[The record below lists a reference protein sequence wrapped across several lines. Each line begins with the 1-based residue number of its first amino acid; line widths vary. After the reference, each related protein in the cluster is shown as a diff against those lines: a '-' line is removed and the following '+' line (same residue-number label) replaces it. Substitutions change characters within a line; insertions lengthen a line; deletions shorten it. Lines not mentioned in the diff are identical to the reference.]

1 MDSIRANSKNRS
13 AAARVNLVRVENK
26 ALNSAGVLEWATN
39 ARSLAS
45 AWLLAL
51 LSALPSLATAAPAW
65 IKLTPPVQSS
75 YTVPVSYEI
84 VASSG
89 NGTSGSSVES
99 IENITIYRND
109 QPVASYRRGGTLV
122 EAGLAPGTYTYRA
135 TGKAVS
141 IYQGEDRTRNLATQS
156 FTITVNPPPALYN
169 EAEFVSQ
176 TFSDTSPTMY
186 SGETRTL
193 SVQMR
198 NTGTTTWS
206 PSRAYAL
213 GSQNPR
219 DNGNWGMGRVYLPH
233 DVAPGQT
240 VAFNMTLTAPQVSS
254 RMVGYYVQWRMVQ
267 DGVEWFGQQTTA
279 QHVYVNPVPTGS
291 LSAQP
296 NPCELGKGATSCGTT
311 LSWQAVA
318 GLPELWRSDINGN
331 GAVRLL
337 AQPGTG
343 EIKTSI
349 ADITESG
356 SRFEVRGD
364 GRVLASIDVYARRPQ
379 PVITG
384 NIDGFTADGSA
395 LLGWACA
402 TTYQASV
409 NVQMYVG
416 GPAGATGSALIGT
429 YPANQASEAGV
440 AAACKV
446 DGGSYRFAI
455 PISNELRS
463 QYAGRLV
470 YVYGVSPVGG
480 ENLAVAASGRFGVPA
495 PQVPVAQP
503 NTRRYVYDAQQ
514 RLCKVIEPETGATV
528 TDYDG
533 EGNVAWSASGLD
545 LPATDSC
552 NRSEAAA
559 SGRVV
564 SRTYDARN
572 RLKDLAFPD
581 GRGNQRWEYTPDGLA
596 SKVVTYNEPD
606 NGAPVENHYRY
617 NKRRLLIGEAVA
629 QPGSHRWDLG
639 YGYDRIGNPASQVY
653 PTGLAVTFEP
663 DALGQPKRV
672 SSPGA
677 VYASQIDYYP
687 NGGMQRFVYGNGVV
701 HTMSQNL
708 RQLPQR
714 STDAGV
720 IDLETVYDANGN
732 VGAIY
737 DRARGDNYSRTMEY
751 DGLDRLKSAGS
762 CSFGGDCWHR
772 FTYDAQD
779 NLRSWVLPGS
789 KDYSA
794 YVYDERSRL
803 TNVRNS
809 RGESIVG
816 LGYDP
821 QGNLEN
827 KNGQVYAFDYGNR
840 LRVVAGKEGY
850 RYDANGRRV
859 ASLSMA
865 SAVRAVFIYDA
876 SGQPAYIENNAA
888 GATSVNIFLGGSLLA
903 ARELAG
909 GVESTKY
916 SHNDALGSPV
926 AVTAA
931 TGEVLQRTDYE
942 PLGETIGDTIYDGI
956 GYAGHVMDGLTGLV
970 QMQQRYYDPQLG
982 IFLSADPVSALSD
995 PVGMFN
1001 RYRYAAS
1008 NPYSY
1013 VDPDGR
1019 QCQKITG
1026 SNICGGE
1033 SWGKLSITQVNP
1045 AGEGEAQK
1053 GGSSAANQR
1062 TEAASLAR
1070 ASSGAPTSDGRI
1082 PVPGVVGWKTGEY
1095 DMSRTPEQLDS
1106 SGMVITAAAALGAGA
1121 MAWEAGAPY
1130 AAAATSGLISSAKGL
1145 YKNLS
1150 FDGPSAGAWH
1160 ANGRLFGVRWKQSQ
1174 WGARLDLHPLKHSGK
1189 TPILHINFGPPSRG
1203 EAAHLILFD
1212 PRWIRREGK

>member
-1 MDSIRANSKNRS
+1 MIKNRMPG
-13 AAARVNLVRVENK
+13 AGLPTFARLVG
-26 ALNSAGVLEWATN
+26 LLFMLPT
-39 ARSLAS
+39 LAVS
-45 AWLLAL
+45 
-51 LSALPSLATAAPAW
+51 APAW
-65 IKLTPPVQSS
+65 IRLTPPAQSS

-84 VASSG
+84 VATSG
-89 NGTSGSSVES
+89 NGTVGASTES

-122 EAGLAPGTYTYRA
+122 ETGLAPGTYTYRA

-141 IYQGEDRTRNLATQS
+141 IYQGEDRTRNLATPS

-206 PSRAYAL
+206 SSRAYAL

-233 DVAPGQT
+233 DVAPGQI

-337 AQPGTG
+337 AQPGTA

-349 ADITESG
+349 ADITEAG

-364 GRVLASIDVYARRPQ
+364 GRVLASVDVYARRPQ
-379 PVITG
+379 PVIVG
-384 NIDGFTADGSA
+384 NIDGFTADGGA

-402 TTYQASV
+402 TTYQAPV

-446 DGGSYRFAI
+446 DGGNYRFAI

-463 QYAGRLV
+463 QHSGRLI
-470 YVYGVSPVGG
+470 YIYGVSPVGG
-480 ENLAVAASGRFGVPA
+480 ENLALGASGRFGVPA
-495 PQVPVAQP
+495 PQVPVTQP

-533 EGNVAWSASGLD
+533 EGNVVWTASGVD

-552 NRSEAAA
+552 NRSEAAV
-559 SGRVV
+559 SGHVV
-564 SRTYDARN
+564 LRTYDARN
-572 RLKDLAFPD
+572 RLKTLTFPD
-581 GRGNQRWEYTPDGLA
+581 GRGDQNWEYTPDGLA
-596 SKVVTYNEPD
+596 SKVVTYNEL
-606 NGAPVENHYRY
+606 GKTAPVENHYSY
-617 NKRRLLIGEAVA
+617 NKRRMLIGEAVA
-629 QPGSHRWDLG
+629 QPGQYRWDLG
-639 YGYDRIGNPASQVY
+639 YGYDQIGNQASLVY

-672 SSPGA
+672 SSSGA
-677 VYASQIDYYP
+677 VYASEIEYYP
-687 NGGMQRFVYGNGVV
+687 NGGMERFVYGNGVV
-701 HTMSQNL
+701 HTMAQNL

-720 IDLETVYDANGN
+720 IDVETAYDAGGN
-732 VGAIY
+732 IVAMA
-737 DRARGDNYSRTMEY
+737 DRIRGDHYSRTMEY
-751 DGLDRLKSAGS
+751 DGLDRLKAAGS

-779 NLRSWVLPGS
+779 NVRSWILRGV
-789 KDYSA
+789 KDHAEYI
-794 YVYDERSRL
+794 YDASSRL

-809 RGESIVG
+809 AGESTIG
-816 LGYDP
+816 FGYDP
-821 QGNLEN
+821 QGNLDN
-827 KNGQVYAFDYGNR
+827 KNGQVYDFDYGNR
-840 LRVVAGKEGY
+840 LRDIVGKESY
-850 RYDANGRRV
+850 RYDAVGRRV
-859 ASLSMA
+859 ASIAPDGS
-865 SAVRAVFIYDA
+865 VRLTSQYSN
-876 SGQPAYIENNAA
+876 SGQPVYLEDV
-888 GATSVNIFLGGSLLA
+888 ATGTNSTNIFLQNSLVA
-903 ARELAG
+903 SRERSRGAG
-909 GVESTKY
+909 AEVVRFQHT
-916 SHNDALGSPV
+916 DALGSPV
-926 AVTAA
+926 AVTDA
-931 TGEVLQRTDYE
+931 TGRVVSRIEYE
-942 PLGETIGDTIYDGI
+942 PFGKVINNPAYGGI
-956 GYAGHVMDGLTGLV
+956 GYAGHVMDPATSLV
-970 QMQQRYYDPQLG
+970 QMQQRYYDHEVG
-982 IFLSADPVSALSD
+982 RFLSVDPVTIYGNGDLRF
-995 PVGMFN
+995 FN
-1001 RYRYAAS
+1001 RYVYAFN
-1008 NPYSY
+1008 NPYRFM
-1013 VDPDGR
+1013 DADGR
-1019 QCQKITG
+1019 CTG
-1026 SNICGGE
+1026 SRFANGDGTCAGSSGYTTKDFTARSDEGDAKATGGE
-1033 SWGKLSITQVNP
+1033 LKGGEMYASLSKPNTTYEAGIRQAIVKGDVTELKVLLGE
-1045 AGEGEAQK
+1045 AGELTASDLAIVQRALAGMETVGAQNAEMMAARYGIDWVNK
-1053 GGSSAANQR
+1053 AHHIFNGAHQGPVGQALLRRFGSAEGALVQIQR
-1062 TEAASLAR
+1062 AVEAAKPS
-1070 ASSGAPTSDGRI
+1070 T
-1082 PVPGVVGWKTGEY
+1082 
-1095 DMSRTPEQLDS
+1095 
-1106 SGMVITAAAALGAGA
+1106 
-1121 MAWEAGAPY
+1121 
-1130 AAAATSGLISSAKGL
+1130 GLIGNTFTTTVSVG
-1145 YKNLS
+1145 
-1150 FDGPSAGAWH
+1150 GASVEVRG
-1160 ANGRLFGVRWKQSQ
+1160 ALVNGVYRIATV
-1174 WGARLDLHPLKHSGK
+1174 LK
-1189 TPILHINFGPPSRG
+1189 
-1203 EAAHLILFD
+1203 
-1212 PRWIRREGK
+1212 W

>member
-1 MDSIRANSKNRS
+1 MDSIRPNSKNRS
-13 AAARVNLVRVENK
+13 AAAARGDLVRVENK

-45 AWLLAL
+45 AWLLVL

-65 IKLTPPVQSS
+65 IKLTSPAQNS

-109 QPVASYRRGGTLV
+109 QPVASYRRGGILV

-141 IYQGEDRTRNLATQS
+141 IYQGEDRTRNLATQP

-206 PSRAYAL
+206 SSRAYAL

-279 QHVYVNPVPTGS
+279 QHVYVNPVPSGS

-296 NPCELGKGATSCGTT
+296 NPCELSKGATSCGTT

-349 ADITESG
+349 SDITESG

-364 GRVLASIDVYARRPQ
+364 GRVLASVDVYARRPQ

-402 TTYQASV
+402 TTYQAPV

-440 AAACKV
+440 AVACKV
-446 DGGSYRFAI
+446 DGGNYRFAI

-495 PQVPVAQP
+495 PQVPVTQP

-533 EGNVAWSASGLD
+533 EGNVAWSASGLN
-545 LPATDSC
+545 LPATDNC

-606 NGAPVENHYRY
+606 NGAPVENHYSY

-772 FTYDAQD
+772 FSYDAQD
-779 NLRSWVLPGS
+779 NLRSWILPGV
-789 KDYSA
+789 KDYAA
-794 YVYDERSRL
+794 YVYDQKSRL
-803 TNVRNS
+803 TNIRNTA
-809 RGESIVG
+809 GESVVG
-816 LGYDP
+816 IGYDD
-821 QGNLEN
+821 QGNVDN
-827 KNGQVYAFDYGNR
+827 KNGQAYVFDLGNR
-840 LRVVAGKEGY
+840 LRKVVGKESY
-850 RYDANGRRV
+850 VYDAHGRRV
-859 ASLSMA
+859 ASLRDESDPRLL
-865 SAVRAVFIYDA
+865 SLYSYGGLPLYTEEPQKQLR
-876 SGQPAYIENNAA
+876 
-888 GATSVNIFLGGSLLA
+888 TVNIYLRGSLLA
-903 ARELAG
+903 
-909 GVESTKY
+909 
-916 SHNDALGSPV
+916 SHANDGIRYQHTDALGSPV
-926 AVTAA
+926 AASDEAGGVVA
-931 TGEVLQRTDYE
+931 RTLYD
-942 PLGETIGDTIYDGI
+942 PFGSVIGSAVYDGI
-956 GYAGHVMDGLTGLV
+956 GFAGHIADGPTGLV
-970 QMQQRYYDPQLG
+970 QMQQRYMDPDVG
-982 IFLSADPVSALSD
+982 RFLSVDPLGVDARL
-995 PVGMFN
+995 GNGFN
-1001 RYRYAAS
+1001 RYSYAVN
-1008 NPYSY
+1008 NPYRFT
-1013 VDPDGR
+1013 DPDGR
-1019 QCQKITG
+1019 CERTTG
-1026 SNICGGE
+1026 SMICRRTAAPGVGSGAVGGRVAGE
-1033 SWGKLSITQVNP
+1033 AAKKGAGILAGMLSAPVLATVVGVGAAVYSADLGQEREDPSYILFHGTTVEHALAFLGGAPLSIDIAKSASNHS
-1045 AGEGEAQK
+1045 
-1053 GGSSAANQR
+1053 GSAPGFYMARTDWMAESFGMYTGKPYTVLRYTIRRSAMQELKA
-1062 TEAASLAR
+1062 TGAR
-1070 ASSGAPTSDGRI
+1070 FQPI
-1082 PVPGVVGWKTGEY
+1082 P
-1095 DMSRTPEQLDS
+1095 
-1106 SGMVITAAAALGAGA
+1106 
-1121 MAWEAGAPY
+1121 
-1130 AAAATSGLISSAKGL
+1130 
-1145 YKNLS
+1145 
-1150 FDGPSAGAWH
+1150 
-1160 ANGRLFGVRWKQSQ
+1160 NGRLRGNLGDEFYVPPM
-1174 WGARLDLHPLKHSGK
+1174 AFPLFNSLREMG
-1189 TPILHINFGPPSRG
+1189 
-1203 EAAHLILFD
+1203 D
-1212 PRWIRREGK
+1212 IRVAPHKVGN